1 MLPSP
6 ELLKRAATATAPT
19 TRFSGGAGAAG
30 GDGGDRFAHVAPS
43 QLLPAAI
50 PGSELGSRIDSGVHA
65 AAAEAVAAKL
75 RPIWPTLNK
84 RLMAADRDAGGQRPR
99 GDGSVPAK
107 LAVNPTRAGALPW
120 ATVDGALRASGIVL
134 EPAERAW
141 IIATFAG
148 TLAGRNN
155 TSNNGLAATTT
166 AEVAYPQLM
175 QHVAMSGRGA
185 GSKGGMG
192 DSAAALAA
200 AAAAKKARASARQ
213 QTIVGVAARH
223 AVDEPAMQ
231 HIFAAIKPR
240 MLDVW
245 KSTRKALRE
254 AEPPLMAGRVAPRV
268 FRNVLRFHV
277 FVFSEVTI
285 VLRASLRCRV
295 GRGSLRARCMCV
307 RGARRAAC
315 ERRDRGAPR
324 VACGARSAPTSKQG
338 GLSSVVYS
346 TLHRNS

>member
-175 QHVAMSGRGA
+175 QHVAMSARRWQQGR
-185 GSKGGMG
+185 
-192 DSAAALAA
+192 
-200 AAAAKKARASARQ
+200 
-213 QTIVGVAARH
+213 H
-223 AVDEPAMQ
+223 
-231 HIFAAIKPR
+231 
-240 MLDVW
+240 
-245 KSTRKALRE
+245 
-254 AEPPLMAGRVAPRV
+254 GR
-268 FRNVLRFHV
+268 L
-277 FVFSEVTI
+277 
-285 VLRASLRCRV
+285 
-295 GRGSLRARCMCV
+295 G
-307 RGARRAAC
+307 RGARRGCRRQEGACVRTAADDRRGGGASRGGRARNAAHLC
-315 ERRDRGAPR
+315 GDQAAHARRLEVDPKGAARGRAAAHGGTGRAARLPERAALPRLRLQRGDHRFTSELAMSS
-324 VACGARSAPTSKQG
+324 GARQ
-338 GLSSVVYS
+338 SSCAVHVCARR
-346 TLHRNS
+346 TPRGVRAA